1 MGTLLGNV
9 VKEANAAQCAQQTGI
24 LMGVLGSCKLW
35 KHKVHFLGSSL
46 VSKGLDSELS
56 LLWPEFNPLLEN
68 WRSYKLCG

>member
-9 VKEANAAQCAQQTGI
+9 AKEANAGQCAQQTGI

-46 VSKGLDSELS
+46 VAEWLG
-56 LLWPEFNPLLEN
+56 F
-68 WRSYKLCG
+68 